1 MSAVERPLLG
11 SFKRVADRKLAMRFG
26 AISGVS
32 LVVAL
37 LDAVGLLLLVP
48 LMRAFSEADPS
59 AYLPLLG
66 ELPVEGL
73 VTLVVGFFL
82 AKTLA
87 SAAIRWWVSGVV
99 ARASAE
105 TSTALFD
112 AYMHAPLEFHDV
124 RNSAKVVQVVQTTV
138 SLVFRRGFL
147 GLATLVSE
155 GATLGVLALVV
166 LVVTPLPALVGIVYF
181 VLSSALYHRV
191 ARQRISDL
199 ARSSEV
205 ASAAAVRTLN
215 EGMGGLR
222 EHRLRASEPSLVAA
236 YNDHRM
242 KDAVGQRIV
251 TFMGEL
257 SRYYLEV
264 LFILGFGLI
273 AVVTLATGSQEE
285 AVTGLALLLGAGFR
299 VLPSISRVL
308 ASLTGIRAGWSS
320 LGVVLD
326 DLDDLGIERLRRRP
340 LVMVAP
346 PALTIDGG
354 SSVRFDAVTFAY
366 PGHPPALSNVTLTV
380 EPGGSLGVAGPSG
393 AGKSTLV
400 DLVCGVRSPT
410 SGSVT
415 VGDAGGYRVGLVP
428 QDVYLLDADIAHN
441 VAFGLGEDEASV
453 RAALERAQLWN
464 FVTSLPDGIRTVVGE
479 RGTRLSGGQR
489 QRLGIARA
497 LYRHPSVLVLDEA
510 TAALDGETEAGV
522 VDAVEA
528 LAGEL
533 TVIIVAHRLSTIR
546 RCDQIAYLEDGR
558 LMTVGTFD
566 EVVARLPAFA
576 RAVDLAGMTGSET
589 Q

>member
-11 SFKRVADRKLAMRFG
+11 SSKRVADRKLAMRFG

-48 LMRAFSEADPS
+48 LVRAFSEADPS
-59 AYLPLLG
+59 ADLPLLG

-82 AKTLA
+82 TKTLA

-112 AYMHAPLEFHDV
+112 AYMHAPLEFHDT
-124 RNSAKVVQVVQTTV
+124 RNSAKVVQVVQRTV
-138 SLVFRRGFL
+138 SLVFGRGFL

-166 LVVTPLPALVGIVYF
+166 LVATPLPALVGIVYF

-191 ARQRISDL
+191 VRQRISDL

-205 ASAAAVRTLN
+205 ASAAAVKTLN

-222 EHRLRASEPSLVAA
+222 EHRVRASAPTLVAA

-242 KDAVGQRIV
+242 KDALGQRIV
-251 TFMGEL
+251 NFMNEL

-264 LFILGFGLI
+264 WFILGFGMI
-273 AVVTLATGSQEE
+273 AVVTLATGPQEE
-285 AVTGLALLLGAGFR
+285 ALTGLALLLGAGFR

-346 PALTIDGG
+346 PALTTDGG

-366 PGHPPALSNVTLTV
+366 PGHPSALSNVTLTV

-479 RGTRLSGGQR
+479 GGTRLSGGQR